1 MGTRIPRSTL
11 SHEGRGKQELL
22 PLERRGKQKFLP
34 LEVRGKN
41 KPLSLDGRGV
51 GERVITEKSPF
62 ATVG

>member
-11 SHEGRGKQELL
+11 SHEGRGKQEL
-22 PLERRGKQKFLP
+22 LP